1 VNRAAPGALC
11 LLLAALVAAAP
22 AQAAPTV
29 EQMVVFRS
37 GKAVIKEVAAKQARV
52 RVGRRR
58 CAAADATALAALVR
72 SRIGKLEL
80 RDFGS
85 CSSRPRDGAGL
96 FVQAIRG
103 ERNRGQNGWVYK
115 VGRRAASAGAAD
127 PSGAFGRG
135 RLRRGRRLTWFY
147 CRMRAAGCQR
157 TLELA
162 VVVAEPGLVTA
173 TVRGYDDQG
182 RAALIQGATVESET
196 GSAVTGAGG
205 SAQLALPPGRHTLIA
220 RKDGLVRSFA
230 ETVEVG

>member
-1 VNRAAPGALC
+1 VSRAALGALS
-11 LLLAALVAAAP
+11 LSVAALVAGAP

-37 GKAVIKEVAAKQARV
+37 GKAVTKDVAARQARV

-58 CAAADATALAALVR
+58 CAAGEATALAALVR
-72 SRIGKLEL
+72 SRIGKLQL

-85 CSSRPRDGAGL
+85 CSRRPRDGAGL
-96 FVQAIRG
+96 FVQSIRG

-127 PSGAFGRG
+127 PTGAFGRG
-135 RLRRGRRLTWFY
+135 RLRRGQRVTWFY

-157 TLELA
+157 TLEIA
-162 VVVAEPGLVTA
+162 VVAAPGQVTA

-182 RAALIQGATVESET
+182 RGALIQGATVESEA
-196 GSAVTGAGG
+196 GSAVTGAAG
-205 SAQLALPPGRHTLIA
+205 SAQLALPAGRHTLIA
-220 RKDGLVRSFA
+220 RKEGLVRSFA